1 MINWFNEQF
10 SSKNLVPI
18 KSYMTNKGYYVDGN
32 NIFINIKTGV
42 IKNSGFIVKKRNELK
57 NIFDIGN
64 VIYKAFKS
72 EGEIFDNLDK
82 KIQEDITKNETDPFR
97 IKIIK
102 TIWKKFN
109 NRVVLADSDS
119 ERWKNWLKLQKL
131 KVNKGGKKRKNTRK
145 KRKNKKRKTKKN

>member
-18 KSYMTNKGYYVDGN
+18 KSYMTNEGYYVDGN
-32 NIFINIKTGV
+32 NITINIKTGV

-64 VIYKAFKS
+64 VIYRAFKS

-109 NRVVLADSDS
+109 NRVVLADSNS
-119 ERWKNWLKLQKL
+119 ERWKKWLKLQKP

-145 KRKNKKRKTKKN
+145 KRKNKRKTKKN